1 MSTLSYSLTDLS
13 PEHQPPH
20 QHLRYVTSSAF
31 GSDWNHV
38 LHGIARTAVLTGKE
52 NALYCAWNR

>member
-20 QHLRYVTSSAF
+20 QHLRYVTSSSF
-31 GSDWNHV
+31 GSDWNGV
-38 LHGIARTAVLTGKE
+38 LHSHDCTGGNCGESKAPGI
-52 NALYCAWNR
+52 WIF